1 MISLF
6 LNKKKKKKL
15 MSHYLESIWFSFV
28 FEHFEKLAFIG
39 VFCNCSLKGAM
50 KKRVKSQWCGQMC
63 VYKTLSCFFFFFF
76 FFFLPKN
83 KTIQVL

>member
-6 LNKKKKKKL
+6 LKKKKKKKL

-50 KKRVKSQWCGQMC
+50 KKRVKSQWCGQIC
-63 VYKTLSCFFFFFF
+63 VYKTLSCF

>member
-6 LNKKKKKKL
+6 KKKKKKKINVTL
-15 MSHYLESIWFSFV
+15 FRVNLVQLYV

-50 KKRVKSQWCGQMC
+50 KKRVKSQWCGQIC
-63 VYKTLSCFFFFFF
+63 VYKTLSCF